1 MKKFL
6 ALLLAMVMVLALAA
20 CGGGGDTP
28 APKED
33 DPPAPTTDVPSEE
46 DPKDEEPEEPAE
58 PEPPAAIPLQCGD
71 SIDNDNFK
79 MTFDSVELLS
89 EYSYRT
95 SEYSST
101 SLYVEDGYKLLVV
114 KGHFENKGTST
125 ISDSSLVCTAM
136 VNDTFAAD
144 RSDVRFDFIR
154 NKSFEIDPYTDLDY
168 VMYINIPEKLAGMF
182 ETVTFTIGFNDDLSI
197 PSTVYSSDGTET
209 TETDQLYALTSGTVA
224 GGDGEAAPAD
234 GEAGSAGGEADG
246 SAPAAEGI
254 WAVKYYVDDFDQPT
268 DQWYITTDDYFEGNF
283 SNSATTKSE
292 LNVLMAVDNEED
304 KTRIAIFLYEYGRN
318 LVKNS
323 STEYVDKY
331 DVTMRTAD
339 GTDHSMTGTIYCG
352 ADRVFIDD
360 EYVDEVLDAMK
371 GEGTVSFH
379 LVDSERTTSTYLFS
393 IETSNFGSVY
403 DSKAS

>member
-1 MKKFL
+1 M
-6 ALLLAMVMVLALAA
+6 
-20 CGGGGDTP
+20 
-28 APKED
+28 
-33 DPPAPTTDVPSEE
+33 
-46 DPKDEEPEEPAE
+46 
-58 PEPPAAIPLQCGD
+58 
-71 SIDNDNFK
+71 
-79 MTFDSVELLS
+79 
-89 EYSYRT
+89 
-95 SEYSST
+95 
-101 SLYVEDGYKLLVV
+101 
-114 KGHFENKGTST
+114 
-125 ISDSSLVCTAM
+125 
-136 VNDTFAAD
+136 
-144 RSDVRFDFIR
+144 
-154 NKSFEIDPYTDLDY
+154 
-168 VMYINIPEKLAGMF
+168 
-182 ETVTFTIGFNDDLSI
+182 
-197 PSTVYSSDGTET
+197 
-209 TETDQLYALTSGTVA
+209 
-224 GGDGEAAPAD
+224 
-234 GEAGSAGGEADG
+234 
-246 SAPAAEGI
+246 
-254 WAVKYYVDDFDQPT
+254 DDFDQPT

>member
-6 ALLLAMVMVLALAA
+6 ALLLAMVMTLVLAA

-33 DPPAPTTDVPSEE
+33 DPPAPTTDVPPEE

-58 PEPPAAIPLQCGD
+58 PEPPAADFQQVSVGETITLDFVELVIGEPSYGEQLKENTSVSKD
-71 SIDNDNFK
+71 SKENLFYFLPVTLVNLGGEAVRLTNSTMVKI
-79 MTFDSVELLS
+79 TFDDK
-89 EYSYRT
+89 YSYEGYALNFG
-95 SEYSST
+95 SEVLPMADTETFFYAEVPPRVLENFEKVDIQFGFT
-101 SLYVEDGYKLLVV
+101 NGFEDYDWEANDYEKTVE
-114 KGHFENKGTST
+114 
-125 ISDSSLVCTAM
+125 
-136 VNDTFAAD
+136 
-144 RSDVRFDFIR
+144 RFDNR
-154 NKSFEIDPYTDLDY
+154 Y
-168 VMYINIPEKLAGMF
+168 
-182 ETVTFTIGFNDDLSI
+182 
-197 PSTVYSSDGTET
+197 
-209 TETDQLYALTSGTVA
+209 QLISG
-224 GGDGEAAPAD
+224 GGAAPAAG

>member
-33 DPPAPTTDVPSEE
+33 DPPVPATDVPPEE
-46 DPKDEEPEEPAE
+46 EPKDEEPEEPAE
-58 PEPPAAIPLQCGD
+58 PEPPAADFQQVSVGETITLDFVELVIGEPSYGEQLKENTSVSKD
-71 SIDNDNFK
+71 SKENLFYFLPVTLVNLGGEAVRLTNSTMVKI
-79 MTFDSVELLS
+79 TFDDK
-89 EYSYRT
+89 YSYEGYALNFG
-95 SEYSST
+95 SEVLPMADTETFFYAEVPPRVLENFEKVDIQFGFT
-101 SLYVEDGYKLLVV
+101 NGFEDYDWEANDYEKTVE
-114 KGHFENKGTST
+114 
-125 ISDSSLVCTAM
+125 
-136 VNDTFAAD
+136 
-144 RSDVRFDFIR
+144 RFDNR
-154 NKSFEIDPYTDLDY
+154 Y
-168 VMYINIPEKLAGMF
+168 
-182 ETVTFTIGFNDDLSI
+182 
-197 PSTVYSSDGTET
+197 
-209 TETDQLYALTSGTVA
+209 QLISG
-224 GGDGEAAPAD
+224 GGAAPAAG

>member
-20 CGGGGDTP
+20 CGGGGDTS
-28 APKED
+28 APKEE
-33 DPPAPTTDVPSEE
+33 DPPAPTTDVPPEE
-46 DPKDEEPEEPAE
+46 EPKDEEPEEPAE
-58 PEPPAAIPLQCGD
+58 PEPPAADFQQVSVGETITLDFVELVIGEPSYGEQLKENTSVSKG
-71 SIDNDNFK
+71 SKENLFYFLPVTLVNLGGEAVSLTNSTMVKI
-79 MTFDSVELLS
+79 TFDDK
-89 EYSYRT
+89 YSYEGNALNFG
-95 SEYSST
+95 SEVLPMADTETFFYAEVPPRVLENFEKVDIQFGFT
-101 SLYVEDGYKLLVV
+101 NGFEDYDWEANDYEKTVE
-114 KGHFENKGTST
+114 
-125 ISDSSLVCTAM
+125 
-136 VNDTFAAD
+136 
-144 RSDVRFDFIR
+144 RFDNR
-154 NKSFEIDPYTDLDY
+154 Y
-168 VMYINIPEKLAGMF
+168 
-182 ETVTFTIGFNDDLSI
+182 
-197 PSTVYSSDGTET
+197 
-209 TETDQLYALTSGTVA
+209 QLISG
-224 GGDGEAAPAD
+224 GGAAPAAG

>member
-6 ALLLAMVMVLALAA
+6 ALLLAMVMTLVLAA

-33 DPPAPTTDVPSEE
+33 DPPAPTTDVPPEE
-46 DPKDEEPEEPAE
+46 EPKDEEPEEPAE
-58 PEPPAAIPLQCGD
+58 PEPPAADFQQVSVGETITLDFVELVIGEPSYGEQLKENTSVSKG
-71 SIDNDNFK
+71 SKENLFYFLPVTLVNLGGEAVSLTNSTMVKI
-79 MTFDSVELLS
+79 TFDDK
-89 EYSYRT
+89 YSYEGNALNFG
-95 SEYSST
+95 SEVLPMADTETFFYAEVPPRVLENFEKVDIQFGFT
-101 SLYVEDGYKLLVV
+101 NGFEDYDWEANDYEKTVE
-114 KGHFENKGTST
+114 
-125 ISDSSLVCTAM
+125 
-136 VNDTFAAD
+136 
-144 RSDVRFDFIR
+144 RFDNR
-154 NKSFEIDPYTDLDY
+154 Y
-168 VMYINIPEKLAGMF
+168 
-182 ETVTFTIGFNDDLSI
+182 
-197 PSTVYSSDGTET
+197 
-209 TETDQLYALTSGTVA
+209 QLISG
-224 GGDGEAAPAD
+224 GGAAPA
-234 GEAGSAGGEADG
+234 AGGEAGDAGGETDG

-254 WAVKYYVDDFDQPT
+254 WAVEYYVDDFDQPT
-268 DQWYITTDDYFEGNF
+268 DKWYISTDNSVEGNF

>member
-6 ALLLAMVMVLALAA
+6 ALLLAMVMVFALAA

-33 DPPAPTTDVPSEE
+33 DPPAPTTDVPPEE
-46 DPKDEEPEEPAE
+46 EPKDEEPEEPAE
-58 PEPPAAIPLQCGD
+58 PEPPAADFQQVSVGETITLDFVELVIGEPSYGEQLKENTSVSKD
-71 SIDNDNFK
+71 SKENLFYFLPVTLVNLGGEAVRLTNSTMVKI
-79 MTFDSVELLS
+79 TFDDK
-89 EYSYRT
+89 YSYEGYALNFG
-95 SEYSST
+95 SEVLPMADTETFFYAEVPPRVLENFEKVDIQFGFT
-101 SLYVEDGYKLLVV
+101 NGFEDYDWEANDYEKTVE
-114 KGHFENKGTST
+114 
-125 ISDSSLVCTAM
+125 
-136 VNDTFAAD
+136 
-144 RSDVRFDFIR
+144 RFDNR
-154 NKSFEIDPYTDLDY
+154 Y
-168 VMYINIPEKLAGMF
+168 
-182 ETVTFTIGFNDDLSI
+182 
-197 PSTVYSSDGTET
+197 
-209 TETDQLYALTSGTVA
+209 QLISG
-224 GGDGEAAPAD
+224 GGAAPAAG
-234 GEAGSAGGEADG
+234 GEAGDAGGEADG

>member
-6 ALLLAMVMVLALAA
+6 ALLLAMVMVFALAA

-33 DPPAPTTDVPSEE
+33 DPPAPTTDVPPEE
-46 DPKDEEPEEPAE
+46 EPKDEEPEEPAE
-58 PEPPAAIPLQCGD
+58 PEPPAADFQQVSVGETITLDFVELVIGEPSYGEQLKENTSVSKD
-71 SIDNDNFK
+71 SKENLFYFLPVTLVNLGGEAVSLTNSTMVKI
-79 MTFDSVELLS
+79 TFDDK
-89 EYSYRT
+89 YSYEGYALNFG
-95 SEYSST
+95 SEVLPMADTETFFYAEVPPRVLENFEKVDIQFGFT
-101 SLYVEDGYKLLVV
+101 NGFEDYDWEANDYEKTVE
-114 KGHFENKGTST
+114 
-125 ISDSSLVCTAM
+125 
-136 VNDTFAAD
+136 
-144 RSDVRFDFIR
+144 RFDNR
-154 NKSFEIDPYTDLDY
+154 Y
-168 VMYINIPEKLAGMF
+168 
-182 ETVTFTIGFNDDLSI
+182 
-197 PSTVYSSDGTET
+197 
-209 TETDQLYALTSGTVA
+209 QLISG
-224 GGDGEAAPAD
+224 GGAAPAAG

>member
-20 CGGGGDTP
+20 CGGGGDTS
-28 APKED
+28 APKEE
-33 DPPAPTTDVPSEE
+33 DPPAPTTDVPPEE
-46 DPKDEEPEEPAE
+46 EPKDEEPEEPAE
-58 PEPPAAIPLQCGD
+58 PEPPAADFQQVSVGETITLDFVELVIGEPSYGEQLKENTSVSKD
-71 SIDNDNFK
+71 SKENLFYFLPVTLVNLGGEAVSLTNSTMVKI
-79 MTFDSVELLS
+79 TFDDK
-89 EYSYRT
+89 YSYEGNALNFG
-95 SEYSST
+95 SEVLPMADTETFFYAEVPPRLLENFEKVDIQFGFT
-101 SLYVEDGYKLLVV
+101 NGFEDYDWEANDYEKTVE
-114 KGHFENKGTST
+114 
-125 ISDSSLVCTAM
+125 
-136 VNDTFAAD
+136 
-144 RSDVRFDFIR
+144 RFDNR
-154 NKSFEIDPYTDLDY
+154 Y
-168 VMYINIPEKLAGMF
+168 
-182 ETVTFTIGFNDDLSI
+182 
-197 PSTVYSSDGTET
+197 
-209 TETDQLYALTSGTVA
+209 QLISG
-224 GGDGEAAPAD
+224 GGAAPAAG

>member
-20 CGGGGDTP
+20 CGGGGDTS
-28 APKED
+28 APKEE

-58 PEPPAAIPLQCGD
+58 PEPPAADFQQVSVGETITLDFVELVIGEPSYGEQLKENTSVSKD
-71 SIDNDNFK
+71 SKENLFYFLPVTLVNLGGEAVSLTNSTMVKI
-79 MTFDSVELLS
+79 TFDDK
-89 EYSYRT
+89 YSYEGNALNFG
-95 SEYSST
+95 SEVLPMADTETFFYAEVPPRVLENFEKVDIQFGFT
-101 SLYVEDGYKLLVV
+101 NGFEDYDWEANDYEKTVE
-114 KGHFENKGTST
+114 
-125 ISDSSLVCTAM
+125 
-136 VNDTFAAD
+136 
-144 RSDVRFDFIR
+144 RFDNR
-154 NKSFEIDPYTDLDY
+154 Y
-168 VMYINIPEKLAGMF
+168 
-182 ETVTFTIGFNDDLSI
+182 
-197 PSTVYSSDGTET
+197 
-209 TETDQLYALTSGTVA
+209 QLISG
-224 GGDGEAAPAD
+224 GGAAPAAG

>member
-33 DPPAPTTDVPSEE
+33 DPPAPTTDVPPEE
-46 DPKDEEPEEPAE
+46 EPKDEEPEEPAE
-58 PEPPAAIPLQCGD
+58 PEPPAADFQQVSVGETITLDFVELVIGEPSYGEQLKENTSVSKD
-71 SIDNDNFK
+71 SKENLFYFLPVTLVNLGGEAVSLTNSTMVKI
-79 MTFDSVELLS
+79 TFDDK
-89 EYSYRT
+89 YSYEGYALNFG
-95 SEYSST
+95 SEVLPMADTETFFYAEVPPRVLENFEKVDIQFGFT
-101 SLYVEDGYKLLVV
+101 NGFEDYDWEATEYEKTVE
-114 KGHFENKGTST
+114 
-125 ISDSSLVCTAM
+125 
-136 VNDTFAAD
+136 
-144 RSDVRFDFIR
+144 RFDNR
-154 NKSFEIDPYTDLDY
+154 Y
-168 VMYINIPEKLAGMF
+168 
-182 ETVTFTIGFNDDLSI
+182 
-197 PSTVYSSDGTET
+197 
-209 TETDQLYALTSGTVA
+209 QLISN
-224 GGDGEAAPAD
+224 GGAAPAAG
-234 GEAGSAGGEADG
+234 GEAGDAGGEADG

>member
-6 ALLLAMVMVLALAA
+6 APLLAMVMVLALAA

-33 DPPAPTTDVPSEE
+33 DPPAPTTDVPPEE
-46 DPKDEEPEEPAE
+46 EPKDEEPEEPAE
-58 PEPPAAIPLQCGD
+58 PEPPAADFQQVSVGETITLDFVELVIGEPSYGEQLKENTSVSKD
-71 SIDNDNFK
+71 SKENLFYFLPVTLVNLGGEAVRLTNSTMVKI
-79 MTFDSVELLS
+79 TFDDK
-89 EYSYRT
+89 YSYEGYALNFG
-95 SEYSST
+95 SEVLPMADTETFFYAEVPPRVLENFEKVDIQFGFT
-101 SLYVEDGYKLLVV
+101 NGFEDYDWEANDYEKTVE
-114 KGHFENKGTST
+114 
-125 ISDSSLVCTAM
+125 
-136 VNDTFAAD
+136 
-144 RSDVRFDFIR
+144 RFDNR
-154 NKSFEIDPYTDLDY
+154 Y
-168 VMYINIPEKLAGMF
+168 
-182 ETVTFTIGFNDDLSI
+182 
-197 PSTVYSSDGTET
+197 
-209 TETDQLYALTSGTVA
+209 QLISG
-224 GGDGEAAPAD
+224 GGAAPAAG

>member
-6 ALLLAMVMVLALAA
+6 ALLLAMVMVFALAA

-28 APKED
+28 APKEE
-33 DPPAPTTDVPSEE
+33 DPPAPTTDVPPEE
-46 DPKDEEPEEPAE
+46 EPKDEEPEEPAE
-58 PEPPAAIPLQCGD
+58 PEPPAADFQQVSVGETITLDFVELVIGEPSYGEQLKENTSVSKD
-71 SIDNDNFK
+71 SKENLFYFLPVTLVNLGGEAVSLTNSTMVKI
-79 MTFDSVELLS
+79 TFDDK
-89 EYSYRT
+89 YSYEGYALNFG
-95 SEYSST
+95 SEVLPMADTETFFYAEVPPRVLENFEKVDIQFGFT
-101 SLYVEDGYKLLVV
+101 NGFEDYDWEANDYEKTVE
-114 KGHFENKGTST
+114 
-125 ISDSSLVCTAM
+125 
-136 VNDTFAAD
+136 
-144 RSDVRFDFIR
+144 RFDNR
-154 NKSFEIDPYTDLDY
+154 Y
-168 VMYINIPEKLAGMF
+168 
-182 ETVTFTIGFNDDLSI
+182 
-197 PSTVYSSDGTET
+197 
-209 TETDQLYALTSGTVA
+209 QLISG
-224 GGDGEAAPAD
+224 GGAAPAAG

>member
-33 DPPAPTTDVPSEE
+33 DPPAPTTDVPPEE
-46 DPKDEEPEEPAE
+46 EPKDEEPEEPAE
-58 PEPPAAIPLQCGD
+58 PEPPAADFQQVSVGETITLDFVELVIGEPSYGEQLKENTSVSKD
-71 SIDNDNFK
+71 SKENLFYFLPVTLVNLGGEAVRLTNSTMVKI
-79 MTFDSVELLS
+79 TFDDK
-89 EYSYRT
+89 YSYEGYALNFG
-95 SEYSST
+95 SEVLPMADTETFFYAEVPPRVLENFEKVDIQFGFT
-101 SLYVEDGYKLLVV
+101 NGFEDYDWEANDYEKTVE
-114 KGHFENKGTST
+114 
-125 ISDSSLVCTAM
+125 
-136 VNDTFAAD
+136 
-144 RSDVRFDFIR
+144 RFDNR
-154 NKSFEIDPYTDLDY
+154 Y
-168 VMYINIPEKLAGMF
+168 
-182 ETVTFTIGFNDDLSI
+182 
-197 PSTVYSSDGTET
+197 
-209 TETDQLYALTSGTVA
+209 QLISG
-224 GGDGEAAPAD
+224 GGAAPAAG

>member
-28 APKED
+28 APKEE
-33 DPPAPTTDVPSEE
+33 DPPAPTTDVPPEE
-46 DPKDEEPEEPAE
+46 EPKDEEPEEPAE
-58 PEPPAAIPLQCGD
+58 PEPPAADFQQVSVGETITLDFVELVIGEPSYGEQLKENTSVSKD
-71 SIDNDNFK
+71 SKENLFYFLPVTLVNLGGEAVRLTNSTMVKI
-79 MTFDSVELLS
+79 TFDDK
-89 EYSYRT
+89 YSYKGYALNFG
-95 SEYSST
+95 SEVLPMADTETFFYAEVPPRVLENFEKVDIQFGFT
-101 SLYVEDGYKLLVV
+101 NGFEDYDWEANDYEKTVE
-114 KGHFENKGTST
+114 
-125 ISDSSLVCTAM
+125 
-136 VNDTFAAD
+136 
-144 RSDVRFDFIR
+144 RFDNR
-154 NKSFEIDPYTDLDY
+154 Y
-168 VMYINIPEKLAGMF
+168 
-182 ETVTFTIGFNDDLSI
+182 
-197 PSTVYSSDGTET
+197 
-209 TETDQLYALTSGTVA
+209 QLISG
-224 GGDGEAAPAD
+224 GGAAPAAG

>member
-1 MKKFL
+1 
-6 ALLLAMVMVLALAA
+6 MVMVLALAA

-28 APKED
+28 APKEE
-33 DPPAPTTDVPSEE
+33 DPPAPTTDVPPEE
-46 DPKDEEPEEPAE
+46 EPKDEEPEEPAE
-58 PEPPAAIPLQCGD
+58 PEPPAADFQQVSVGETITLDFVELVIGEPSYGEQLKENTSVSKD
-71 SIDNDNFK
+71 SKENLFYFLPVTLVNLGGEAVRLTNSTMVKI
-79 MTFDSVELLS
+79 TFDDK
-89 EYSYRT
+89 YSYEGYALNFG
-95 SEYSST
+95 SEVLPMADTETFFYAEVPPRVLENFEKVDIQFGFT
-101 SLYVEDGYKLLVV
+101 NGFEDYDWEANDYEKTVE
-114 KGHFENKGTST
+114 
-125 ISDSSLVCTAM
+125 
-136 VNDTFAAD
+136 
-144 RSDVRFDFIR
+144 RFDNR
-154 NKSFEIDPYTDLDY
+154 Y
-168 VMYINIPEKLAGMF
+168 
-182 ETVTFTIGFNDDLSI
+182 
-197 PSTVYSSDGTET
+197 
-209 TETDQLYALTSGTVA
+209 QLISG
-224 GGDGEAAPAD
+224 GGAAPAAG

>member
-6 ALLLAMVMVLALAA
+6 ALLLAMVMVFALAA

-33 DPPAPTTDVPSEE
+33 DPPAPTTDVPPEE

-58 PEPPAAIPLQCGD
+58 PEPPAADFQQVSVGETITLDFVELVIGEPSYGEQLKENTSVSKD
-71 SIDNDNFK
+71 SKENLFYFLPVTLVNLGGEAVRLTNSTMVKI
-79 MTFDSVELLS
+79 TFDDK
-89 EYSYRT
+89 YSYEGYALNFG
-95 SEYSST
+95 SEVLPMADTETFFYAEVPPRVLENFEKVDIQFGFT
-101 SLYVEDGYKLLVV
+101 NGFEDYDWEANDYEKTVE
-114 KGHFENKGTST
+114 
-125 ISDSSLVCTAM
+125 
-136 VNDTFAAD
+136 
-144 RSDVRFDFIR
+144 RFDNR
-154 NKSFEIDPYTDLDY
+154 Y
-168 VMYINIPEKLAGMF
+168 
-182 ETVTFTIGFNDDLSI
+182 
-197 PSTVYSSDGTET
+197 
-209 TETDQLYALTSGTVA
+209 QLISG
-224 GGDGEAAPAD
+224 GGAAPAAG

>member
-20 CGGGGDTP
+20 CGGGGDTS
-28 APKED
+28 APKEE
-33 DPPAPTTDVPSEE
+33 DPPAPTTDVPPEE
-46 DPKDEEPEEPAE
+46 EPKDEEPEEPAE
-58 PEPPAAIPLQCGD
+58 PEPPAADFQQVSVGETITLDFVELVIGEPSYGEQLKENTSVSKD
-71 SIDNDNFK
+71 SKENLFYFLPVTLVNLGGEAVSLTNSTMVKI
-79 MTFDSVELLS
+79 TFDDK
-89 EYSYRT
+89 YSYEGYALNFG
-95 SEYSST
+95 SEVLPMADTETFFYAEVPPRVLENFEKVDIQFGFT
-101 SLYVEDGYKLLVV
+101 NGFEDYDWEANDYEKTVE
-114 KGHFENKGTST
+114 
-125 ISDSSLVCTAM
+125 
-136 VNDTFAAD
+136 
-144 RSDVRFDFIR
+144 RFDNR
-154 NKSFEIDPYTDLDY
+154 Y
-168 VMYINIPEKLAGMF
+168 
-182 ETVTFTIGFNDDLSI
+182 
-197 PSTVYSSDGTET
+197 
-209 TETDQLYALTSGTVA
+209 QLISG
-224 GGDGEAAPAD
+224 GGAAPAAG
-234 GEAGSAGGEADG
+234 GEAGDAGGEADG

-403 DSKAS
+403 DSMVS

>member
-20 CGGGGDTP
+20 CGGGGDTS
-28 APKED
+28 APKEK
-33 DPPAPTTDVPSEE
+33 DPPAPTTDVPPEE
-46 DPKDEEPEEPAE
+46 EPKDEEPEEPAE
-58 PEPPAAIPLQCGD
+58 PEPPAADFQQVSVGETITLDFVELVIGEPSYGEQLKENTSVSKD
-71 SIDNDNFK
+71 SKENLFYFLPVTLVNLGGEAVSLTNSTMVKI
-79 MTFDSVELLS
+79 TFDDK
-89 EYSYRT
+89 YSYEGYALNFG
-95 SEYSST
+95 SEVLPMADTETFFYAEVPPRVLENFEKVDIQFGFT
-101 SLYVEDGYKLLVV
+101 NGFEDYDWEANDYEKTVE
-114 KGHFENKGTST
+114 
-125 ISDSSLVCTAM
+125 
-136 VNDTFAAD
+136 
-144 RSDVRFDFIR
+144 RFDNR
-154 NKSFEIDPYTDLDY
+154 Y
-168 VMYINIPEKLAGMF
+168 
-182 ETVTFTIGFNDDLSI
+182 
-197 PSTVYSSDGTET
+197 
-209 TETDQLYALTSGTVA
+209 QLISG
-224 GGDGEAAPAD
+224 GGAAPA
-234 GEAGSAGGEADG
+234 AGDAGGEADG

-254 WAVKYYVDDFDQPT
+254 WAVEYYVDDFDQPT